1 MYSAKRAGEQGF
13 HMAAEKSEPKPATQH
28 QDISPE
34 LKEVMH
40 LLKMMESGQD
50 LKGS

>member
-1 MYSAKRAGEQGF
+1 MYSINTIDKRDLDVVQGSQTL
-13 HMAAEKSEPKPATQH
+13 APTRQH

-40 LLKMMESGQD
+40 LLHMIETGRNTK
-50 LKGS
+50 

>member
-1 MYSAKRAGEQGF
+1 MYSVNRIDDQDFHAGES
-13 HMAAEKSEPKPATQH
+13 KSTPKPETPH

-40 LLKMMESGQD
+40 LLKMIETGKDKKPS
-50 LKGS
+50 

>member
-1 MYSAKRAGEQGF
+1 MYSVNATDKLYSQADEGKQTPEPAK
-13 HMAAEKSEPKPATQH
+13 QH

-40 LLKMMESGQD
+40 LLQMIETGKN
-50 LKGS
+50 KK